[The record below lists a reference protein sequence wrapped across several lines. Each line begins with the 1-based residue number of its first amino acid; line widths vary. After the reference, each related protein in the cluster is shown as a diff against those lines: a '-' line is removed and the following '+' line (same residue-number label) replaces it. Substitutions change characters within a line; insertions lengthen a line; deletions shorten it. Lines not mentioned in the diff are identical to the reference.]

1 MKRVWLEQV
10 LHNKKLTHQKAANS
24 IGIERS
30 YFTQIVNGRRR
41 PSPEI
46 AQKIGQ
52 ALGFD
57 WTIFFDRDCG
67 VKPHDDQAATVEPG
81 PAAMEQ
87 AG

>member
-1 MKRVWLEQV
+1 MKRVWLERV
-10 LHNKKLTHQKAANS
+10 LQNKKMTHQEAANL

-41 PSPEI
+41 PSPEV

-57 WTIFFDRDCG
+57 WTIFFNCYCG
-67 VKPHDDQAATVEPG
+67 VKPHDNQAATVEPE
-81 PAAMEQ
+81 PAA
-87 AG
+87 

>member
-10 LHNKKLTHQKAANS
+10 LRDKKLTHQEAANS

-30 YFTQIVNGRRR
+30 YFTQIVNGHRR

-52 ALGFD
+52 ALGFN
-57 WTIFFDRDCG
+57 WTIFFDCDCG
-67 VKPHDDQAATVEPG
+67 VKPHTDQSTTEPK
-81 PAAMEQ
+81 PAA
-87 AG
+87 